1 LHVLRHT
8 FASLLIR
15 QCVNIKV
22 IQMLLGHKE
31 ISETLDT
38 YGHLFPND
46 LHDAILQLDGLFDGD
61 SKVRTKSL
69 LSLSK

>member
-1 LHVLRHT
+1 MRHT

-15 QCVNIKV
+15 QGVNIKV
-22 IQMLLGHKE
+22 VQMLLGHKE

-46 LHDAILQLDGLFDGD
+46 LQDAIMQLDGLFKGG
-61 SKVRTKSL
+61 SKVNAKSL
-69 LSLSK
+69 VSLSN

>member
-1 LHVLRHT
+1 
-8 FASLLIR
+8 LLIR
-15 QCVNIKV
+15 QGVNIKV

-46 LHDAILQLDGLFDGD
+46 LNDAILQLDGLFGGE
-61 SKVRTKSL
+61 SKARTKSFAIVE
-69 LSLSK
+69 